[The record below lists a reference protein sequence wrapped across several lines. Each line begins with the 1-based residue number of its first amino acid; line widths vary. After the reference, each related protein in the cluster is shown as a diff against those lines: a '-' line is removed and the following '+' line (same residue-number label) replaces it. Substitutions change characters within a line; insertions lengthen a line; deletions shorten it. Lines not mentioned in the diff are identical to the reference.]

1 MENRI
6 HVEKLSIARA
16 VIKRR
21 GIKREELVV
30 ERNRKEGK
38 TLGLTNKN
46 LPACALKNGWR
57 EYRKASLGRVRL
69 NSCVFEL
76 TEGNVNLSRISN
88 F

>member
-1 MENRI
+1 ME
-6 HVEKLSIARA
+6 SQTGIARA

-21 GIKREELVV
+21 VIKREELVG
-30 ERNRKEGK
+30 ERNRREGE

-46 LPACALKNGWR
+46 LRACVLKNGWR
-57 EYRKASLGRVRL
+57 EYGKASLGRVGL